1 MWAGCALAVLAWYGC
16 VKWLPIDAFNRLP
29 DPVTVV
35 VEWFNPDPGY
45 GLSVFTAD
53 YYLHIWYGAYRAFT
67 AFALAVV
74 LGVPL
79 DRSGPS

>member
-1 MWAGCALAVLAWYGC
+1 MWAGCVLAVAAWYGC

-35 VEWFNPDPGY
+35 VEWFNPDPDY

-53 YYLHIWYGAYRAFT
+53 YYLHIWYST
-67 AFALAVV
+67 KVST
-74 LGVPL
+74 VPA
-79 DRSGPS
+79 RSAPEPGERR